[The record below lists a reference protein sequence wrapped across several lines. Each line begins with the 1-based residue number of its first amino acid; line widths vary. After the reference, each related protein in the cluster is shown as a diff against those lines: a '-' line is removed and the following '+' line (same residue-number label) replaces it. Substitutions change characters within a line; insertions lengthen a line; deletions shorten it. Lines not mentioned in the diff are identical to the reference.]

1 MRREIHIRSYF
12 SLPTDLAKEMG
23 EWPEFVNGE
32 GYSVDLGNA
41 ATGERVTVRLSEN
54 GEDGRFV
61 AVASEDAGALFD
73 RVLGRVLCAL
83 SEHSDDLIVD
93 KHA

>member
-23 EWPEFVNGE
+23 GWPEFVNGE
-32 GYSVDLGNA
+32 GYSVDLSNA
-41 ATGERVTVRLSEN
+41 ATGEKVTVRLSEN

-61 AVASEDAGALFD
+61 AVASESAGALFD

-83 SEHSDDLIVD
+83 SEHSDDLMVD